1 MPKTPSDLQIL
12 KLIVRLY
19 VDIFNLTNQWI
30 LPDSIDA
37 INNFAGR
44 NMVRIQKE
52 METLQSTHSKGLERK
67 PSFSIDTISSLALQ
81 VILRALQ
88 IGRAINKIRVSQ
100 NRPTIDWYARAIEE
114 DNNERINQKETES
127 DSQETED

>member
-19 VDIFNLTNQWI
+19 VDIFNLTSQWI
-30 LPDSIDA
+30 LPDSVNA

-44 NMVRIQKE
+44 NMARILEE
-52 METLQSTHSKGLERK
+52 METLQSTYSKNLERK
-67 PSFSIDTISSLALQ
+67 PSFSIDISSSLALQ

-88 IGRAINKIRVSQ
+88 IGREINKIRISQ
-100 NRPTIDWYARAIEE
+100 NRPTIDWYTRAIEE
-114 DNNERINQKETES
+114 DNNERINQKETKS
-127 DSQETED
+127 DSKETED